1 MDRSFLSDAKVV
13 EASRKFVCIRPI
25 SYEDEAENKFL
36 KSFGAGRSGDV
47 ENTVFC
53 ILSPDG
59 KQRLTSPSRTAKNI
73 FADANAMAGAMNR
86 FAEKYPAKNGL
97 TPPIP
102 YTQDLRLAVNVAA
115 CDHLPLVVVQG
126 VGLEIENV
134 LAKLAWSDP
143 YMGKCLFVRSDFKQT
158 ASLAEGAEPSS
169 KVLVLQPD
177 QFGMKAKV
185 LFQTAEASPTG
196 MLAALQKGMESGA
209 WQEIDFWSHVR
220 KGHQQGVFWNTKL
233 PVTDKEE
240 LSARERA
247 KKNYSPKSN

>member
-1 MDRSFLSDAKVV
+1 MDRSYLSDLKVV

-59 KQRLTSPSRTAKNI
+59 SQRLIRPSRSAKQI
-73 FADANAMAGAMNR
+73 FADANAMADAMNR
-86 FAEKYPAKNGL
+86 FAEKYPAKAGG
-97 TPPIP
+97 TPPLP
-102 YTQDLRLAVNVAA
+102 FMQDLRLAVNVAA
-115 CDHLPLVVVQG
+115 CDHLPLVVVQNVG
-126 VGLEIENV
+126 VEIENA
-134 LAKLAWSDP
+134 LAKLAWSEP
-143 YMGKCLFVRSDFKQT
+143 FMGKCLFVRSDSKQ
-158 ASLAEGAEPSS
+158 AAILAEGVEPSS
-169 KVLVLQPD
+169 KVMVLQPD
-177 QFGMKAKV
+177 QFGLKARV
-185 LFQTAEASPTG
+185 LFQTGDVSNVSVLSE
-196 MLAALQKGMESGA
+196 LQKGIESGV
-209 WQEIDFWSHVR
+209 WPEIDFWNHVR

-247 KKNYSPKSN
+247 KKNFSPKSN